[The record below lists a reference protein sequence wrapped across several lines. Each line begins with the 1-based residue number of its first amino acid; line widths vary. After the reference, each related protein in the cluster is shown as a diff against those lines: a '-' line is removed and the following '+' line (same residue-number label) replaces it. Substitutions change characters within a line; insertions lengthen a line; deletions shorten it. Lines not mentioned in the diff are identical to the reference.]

1 MTLHKRA
8 DDVFNSGEAETLN
21 AARGASAASREV
33 AADESNPLA
42 GYLCALS
49 SVEPIKTTGS
59 VTRAVGLV
67 IESKGPPVSVGEL
80 CYLKGREGEPDTPL
94 EVIGFRDS
102 TVLSMPL
109 GRMPGVRAGDTV
121 VAAGSRAETPVGEAL
136 LGRVVDA
143 MCRPLDGLGPIRAD
157 AAYPLHRETTN
168 PLMRANISESLGTGV
183 RAIDGLLT
191 IGAGQRMGIFGGS
204 GVGKSTLL
212 GMMAKRTTADVNVI
226 ALIGERGR
234 EVREFIERELGE
246 EGMRRSVVVASTS
259 DDSPLVRIRA
269 ALAATAIAEYFKD
282 GGAKVL
288 LIMDSVTR
296 FAMAQREIGLAA
308 GEPPSSRGYTPSV
321 FALLPRLLERAG
333 NFSSGGSITGFYT
346 VLVEGDDMNEPV
358 ADAVRSILDGHI
370 VLSRQLAARNHYPC
384 IDILHSASRLFSE
397 MATTEHR
404 AAAGRM
410 RELLAAYERAE
421 DLINIGAYQKGSNRT
436 VDEAVASHDETLA
449 YLRQSRDEEVSGA
462 ASVEQLLRAMP
473 APEVG

>member
-1 MTLHKRA
+1 MFHEGLTKHRNEVRA
-8 DDVFNSGEAETLN
+8 SGVF
-21 AARGASAASREV
+21 AAH
-33 AADESNPLA
+33 DPTPLA
-42 GYLCALS
+42 AHLRRLA
-49 SVEPIKTTGS
+49 SVEPIKSVGA

-67 IESKGPPVSVGEL
+67 IESKGPPVAVGEL
-80 CYLKGREGEPDTPL
+80 CYLKGREGEADTPL

-102 TVLSMPL
+102 IVLSMPL
-109 GRMPGVRAGDTV
+109 GRMPSVRAGDTV

-143 MCRPLDGLGPIRAD
+143 MGRPLDGHGPIRTEE
-157 AAYPLHRETTN
+157 AYPLQRESTN
-168 PLMRANISESLGTGV
+168 PLARANITEKMGTGV

-191 IGAGQRMGIFGGS
+191 IGAGQRVGIFGGS

-212 GMMAKRTTADVNVI
+212 GMMAKHTTADVNVI

-234 EVREFIERELGE
+234 EVRAFIERELGE

-282 GGAKVL
+282 RGAKVL

-333 NFSSGGSITGFYT
+333 NFSTAGSITGFYT

-384 IDILHSASRLFSE
+384 IDVLHSASRLFSE
-397 MATTEHR
+397 VATQEHR
-404 AAAGRM
+404 QSAGRM

-421 DLINIGAYQKGSNRT
+421 DLINIGAYQKGSNHK
-436 VDEAVASHDETLA
+436 VDEAMARHDEMIA
-449 YLRQSRDEEVSGA
+449 FLRQGRDEAVSAGDAVELLLQTAPVKEVA
-462 ASVEQLLRAMP
+462 
-473 APEVG
+473 